1 MVRDA
6 LACIGTAVALFSVV
20 KRQHEGFALGF
31 VTTRMFEAA
40 VIVIGVVCIMAV
52 VTLRQTGAAGADA
65 ASLVAVGRGRA
76 PSVIAGA
83 GPDAGL
89 QRRVA
94 GLPGVSVG
102 TRSASHSGDGA

>member
-1 MVRDA
+1 MRVARDA
-6 LACIGTAVALFSVV
+6 FTQPGVVLDALGCIGTAVALFSVV

-40 VIVIGVVCIMAV
+40 VIVIGVVSIMAV
-52 VTLRQTGAAGADA
+52 VTLRQTAAEADA
-65 ASLVAVGRGRA
+65 ASLVAVG
-76 PSVIAGA
+76 AGAVPDALSCWA

-94 GLPGVSVG
+94 GY
-102 TRSASHSGDGA
+102 